1 MDRDASGPGM
11 SVESAAAS
19 CLLALALLLGSAT
32 TVIAGQCDPD
42 FSGTDRITKERV
54 EQWQQVLTS
63 TGLLSAALMDND
75 VTFSILLT
83 RAGSKN
89 LVSVAI
95 QKVEENLARASFET
109 QFRAARGD
117 EVLFGFKNG
126 SPVNLTITKGSN
138 SAKAGSFSGKL
149 NMSAVWEAEVSD
161 TELANIRDALTTRL
175 IDAIRITAA
184 SGQIDRAIPEK
195 NAQRLMQKFGC
206 FCRAVDSGGGGMAS
220 ANNALG
226 PGAAPSPMRGGGGSQ
241 SPLEAAVRSTANC
254 RVNFAVHGSMAR
266 GTSYETFD
274 EIGGIS
280 YASALGVLEAV
291 LTRASLTIDKAE
303 KTAGTLTATGP
314 NDKAK
319 TVTYDFTIVPT
330 SNGVRVSMSQALRVG
345 RHGSDDA
352 VRDSMC
358 KILSSMAEVA
368 AKAQEAGAADV
379 QVPKVAIPQ
388 PSRAPTQQM
397 IKPETTNTAAPSTV
411 EERLRQLDELRKKG
425 LVSEEEYKKKRAQ
438 ILSAL

>member
-1 MDRDASGPGM
+1 MDRDAPGASM
-11 SVESAAAS
+11 SLGSAAAS
-19 CLLALALLLGSAT
+19 CALALALLLGSAT

-42 FSGTDRITKERV
+42 VSGTDRITKERI

-83 RAGSKN
+83 HAGSKN
-89 LVSVAI
+89 LVSVVI
-95 QKVEENLARASFET
+95 QKVEENLARAAFET

-126 SPVNLTITKGSN
+126 SPVSFTVTKGSN

-161 TELANIRDALTTRL
+161 SELANFRDALTTRL

-195 NAQRLMQKFGC
+195 NAQRLMQKFSC
-206 FCRAVDSGGGGMAS
+206 FYRGVASGGGMAS
-220 ANNALG
+220 PNSDTA
-226 PGAAPSPMRGGGGSQ
+226 PGVAPSPTRGGGGSQ

-254 RVNFAVHGSMAR
+254 RLNFTVHGSMAR
-266 GTSYETFD
+266 GTDYETYD

-280 YASALGVLEAV
+280 YESALGVLDGV
-291 LTRASLTIDKAE
+291 LARASLTIEKEE

-314 NDKAK
+314 NDKEK
-319 TVTYDFTIVPT
+319 TVTYDFTIVPS

-345 RHGSDDA
+345 RHGSDGA
-352 VRDSMC
+352 VRESMC
-358 KILSSMAEVA
+358 KILSSMAEAA
-368 AKAQEAGAADV
+368 AKAQEAAAADV
-379 QVPKVAIPQ
+379 QVPNVAIPQ
-388 PSRAPTQQM
+388 PSRAPTPQ
-397 IKPETTNTAAPSTV
+397 IKQETTNTAAPSTV

-438 ILSAL
+438 ILSDL